1 MSKRS
6 HEFSLVYLH
15 AAHVF
20 KEDKHNPDAFLICLC
35 PRCHYF
41 FDHPRNNDKQDE
53 GVADWAFI
61 GLVVKRVIEQQSQI
75 TQQQEVYT

>member
-6 HEFSLVYLH
+6 HEFYIVYLT

-20 KEDKHNPDAFLICLC
+20 AEDKHNPDAFLICLC

-41 FDHPRNNDKQDE
+41 FDHPRNNDKPDE
-53 GVADWAFI
+53 GCADWAFI
-61 GLVVKRVIEQQSQI
+61 GLVVRRIIEDGSR
-75 TQQQEVYT
+75 TTGQEEVSA